1 MFHSSALIKNKK
13 LMKTKKVM
21 MMAVLSLFS
30 VITRPAPN
38 NVKTS
43 GHKVSATKY
52 HPVKNQC
59 SGNPL
64 ITADGSK
71 INLSK
76 LKAGKLRW
84 IAVSRDLL
92 RHYDYGDTVLVVSE
106 NKNISG
112 KWIIHDTM
120 NSRFR
125 QKIDFLMHPS
135 SSHIIPRNVT
145 IFPA

>member
-1 MFHSSALIKNKK
+1 
-13 LMKTKKVM
+13 MKTKKVM

-30 VITRPAPN
+30 VITKPASS
-38 NVKTS
+38 NVETD
-43 GHKVSATKY
+43 GHRVSATKY
-52 HPVKNQC
+52 HPVRSQC

-64 ITADGSK
+64 ITADGSR

-76 LKAGKLRW
+76 LKSGELRW

-92 RHYDYGDTVLVVSE
+92 KHYDYGDTVLVVSE

-120 NSRFR
+120 NSRFKR
-125 QKIDFLMHPS
+125 KIDFLVHPS
-135 SSHIIPRNVT
+135 SSHVIPRNVT

>member
-1 MFHSSALIKNKK
+1 MFHSSALTNNKK

-30 VITRPAPN
+30 VITKPAPN
-38 NVKTS
+38 VKTD

-52 HPVKNQC
+52 HPVKSQC

-64 ITADGSK
+64 VTADGSK

-84 IAVSRDLL
+84 VAVSRDLL
-92 RHYDYGDTVLVVSE
+92 RRHEYGDTILVISE
-106 NKNISG
+106 NKHISG
-112 KWIIHDTM
+112 KWVIHDTM

-125 QKIDFLMHPS
+125 QKIDFLMHPG
-135 SSHIIPRNVT
+135 SSHVIPRKVTIIPV
-145 IFPA
+145 